1 MATLARWDEFARRAP
16 ELASSGRELL
26 YQYGPGLAYLAT
38 LRRDGAPRLHP
49 VCPVIAEGGLYV
61 FVGNQSP
68 KVDDLRRDGR
78 FALHTFARPDVDD
91 EFTVAGVARLAE
103 DDGVRRA
110 VYDAYVA
117 TGAFTENDTLFELRI
132 ERALHAKYDGRPSW
146 PPAYTRW
153 RAM

>member
-1 MATLARWDEFARRAP
+1 M
-16 ELASSGRELL
+16 
-26 YQYGPGLAYLAT
+26 
-38 LRRDGAPRLHP
+38 
-49 VCPVIAEGGLYV
+49 
-61 FVGNQSP
+61 
-68 KVDDLRRDGR
+68 
-78 FALHTFARPDVDD
+78 DD

-117 TGAFTENDTLFELRI
+117 TGAVTENDTLFELRI

-153 RAM
+153 RAT